1 MGACM
6 HTSSCKLGCE
16 KEMIVILYLNFSYN
30 TYGHAKL
37 FASALPHQRSDWQEE
52 AAQAVQQG
60 TFS

>member
-1 MGACM
+1 
-6 HTSSCKLGCE
+6 
-16 KEMIVILYLNFSYN
+16 MIVILYLRLFLSN

>member
-1 MGACM
+1 
-6 HTSSCKLGCE
+6 
-16 KEMIVILYLNFSYN
+16 MIVILYLNFSYN

>member
-1 MGACM
+1 M

-16 KEMIVILYLNFSYN
+16 KRNDCNFVFELSYN